1 MRVKAGKQ
9 VIDAIGLA
17 YAAGK
22 PVLLEGAHGVG
33 KSQILEQA
41 AKALGVGFIVRDL
54 SLLEPPDLVG
64 LPTTKGGLTR
74 YAPPAFLPTQG
85 NGLICFEELN
95 RSERYMMSPC
105 LQLLTARTLNDYELP
120 KGWLP
125 VAAINP
131 SDDGDYLVSEM
142 DGALLSRFVRI
153 QVMADPVEW
162 LNWADAN
169 GIHPAVIK
177 YVKNTPDVFEGDQS
191 NPRSWSYV
199 SDVLHAFEKGSKA
212 TDDILTVAV
221 SGIVGDV
228 HCAAFLR
235 SYSQSEEPLPSTSVI
250 NDYARFKHEVEKWAE
265 AKRMDMLNATVR
277 NVLVALQSTD
287 TCNEIAGDESKQ
299 EQLADFIR
307 DLPGD
312 MGKKVRDA
320 GRRNGAMP

>member
-1 MRVKAGKQ
+1 MRVKAGQQ
-9 VIDAIGLA
+9 VVEAIRLA

-22 PVLLEGAHGVG
+22 PVLLEGAHGCG

-41 AKALGVGFIVRDL
+41 AKALGVEFIVRDL

-74 YAPPAFLPTQG
+74 YAPPAFLPTEG
-85 NGLICFEELN
+85 SGLICFEELN

-105 LQLLTARTLNDYELP
+105 LQLLTARCLNDYTLP
-120 KGWLP
+120 EGWLP

-131 SDDGDYLVSEM
+131 SDDGDYQVNEL
-142 DGALLSRFVRI
+142 DPALLSRFVRI

-169 GIHPAVIK
+169 GIHPAVVK
-177 YVKNTPDVFEGDQS
+177 YVKQTPDVFEGDQS
-191 NPRSWSYV
+191 TPRSWSYV
-199 SDVLHAFEKGSKA
+199 SDVLHAFESGSKT

-235 SYSQSEEPLPSTSVI
+235 SYSQSEEPLPATCI
-250 NDYARFKHEVEKWAE
+250 IHDYQRYRPEVVKWLEK
-265 AKRMDMLNATVR
+265 KRTDMLNATTR
-277 NVLVALQSTD
+277 NVLVALQD
-287 TCNEIAGDESKQ
+287 CDLCNEVAGDETKQ

-312 MGKKVRDA
+312 MGKRVRDA
-320 GRRNGAMP
+320 ARRNGAMP